1 MATYNTVALNKNIA
15 KLLTELVDQRVK
27 DNSFVDSKVKV
38 VADLIMKAHKKEI
51 K

>member
-1 MATYNTVALNKNIA
+1 MSKNAVAVNPNID
-15 KLLTELVDQRVK
+15 KLLIELVKHRRKTGSLV
-27 DNSFVDSKVKV
+27 DNKVKI